1 MSRLLKCKTL
11 WTALVL
17 VLAFRPDSL
26 LACAM
31 CFSGNVDTPLTQGM
45 NWGIFSLLAVV
56 GSVLATVAGVAIFLA
71 RKAAAAPA
79 PPGPPPPI

>member
-1 MSRLLKCKTL
+1 MNRLIRCSLSVL
-11 WTALVL
+11 ALA
-17 VLAFRPDSL
+17 LAFRPEAL

-31 CFSGNVDTPLTQGM
+31 CFNGNVDTPLTQGM

-56 GSVLATVAGVAIFLA
+56 GCVLGGVASFAIFLA

-79 PPGPPPPI
+79 PPVPLAANNA